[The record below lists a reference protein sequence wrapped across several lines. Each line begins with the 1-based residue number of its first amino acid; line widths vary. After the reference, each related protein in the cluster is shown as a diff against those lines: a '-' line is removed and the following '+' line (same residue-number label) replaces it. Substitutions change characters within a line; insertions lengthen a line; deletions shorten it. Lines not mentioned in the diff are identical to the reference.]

1 VRTQG
6 LPPASLAAVR
16 AVIEDAR
23 RLEGLPI
30 EDEDELEVLYLLV
43 KATN

>member
-1 VRTQG
+1 MRAQG

-23 RLEGLPI
+23 RLERLPI
-30 EDEDELEVLYLLV
+30 EDEAQL
-43 KATN
+43 